1 VTRSRAAP
9 YRYLKRR
16 KDLRTMRNTLPSLSK
31 IAAALVMLLLG
42 ACAGTSDYM
51 RNVAP
56 DEAHYAPKPDKAL
69 VVFMRPSSLGFAV
82 QSSVFDV
89 TDNNPEF
96 IAIVSAKKKVAHY
109 AAPGKR
115 RFMVIGESADFMGAT
130 LEPGKV
136 YYALVTPRMGL
147 WKARFSLRPVHAAE
161 IPTADFEDWF
171 GDTEWV
177 ENQPSADV
185 WAKQNMDSIK
195 EKMHDDLDEWV
206 HKADKPML
214 EAADGQ
220 NALYVPKQKN

>member
-1 VTRSRAAP
+1 
-9 YRYLKRR
+9 
-16 KDLRTMRNTLPSLSK
+16 MRNTLHTLPRM
-31 IAAALVMLLLG
+31 AAALALLLLG

-56 DEAHYAPKPDKAL
+56 EEAHYAPKPDKAL
-69 VVFMRPSSLGFAV
+69 VVFMRPSGLGFAV

-89 TDNNPEF
+89 TDNNTDF

-109 AAPGKR
+109 TAPGKR

-136 YYALVTPRMGL
+136 YYALVTPRMGM

-161 IPTADFEDWF
+161 IPTADFAEWF

-177 ENQPSADV
+177 ENQPSANT
-185 WAKQNMDSIK
+185 WAAQNLDSIK
-195 EKMHDDLDEWV
+195 EKMFDDLDEWV
-206 HKADKPML
+206 NKPDKPML

-220 NALYVPKQKN
+220 SAMYVPKPKT

>member
-1 VTRSRAAP
+1 
-9 YRYLKRR
+9 
-16 KDLRTMRNTLPSLSK
+16 MQNTLPSLSK

>member
-82 QSSVFDV
+82 QSSVFYV

>member
-1 VTRSRAAP
+1 
-9 YRYLKRR
+9 
-16 KDLRTMRNTLPSLSK
+16 MRNTLPTLSR
-31 IAAALVMLLLG
+31 IAAALVLLLLG
-42 ACAGTSDYM
+42 ACAGSSDYM
-51 RNVAP
+51 RNLTP
-56 DEAHYAPKPDKAL
+56 EEAHYETKPDKAL
-69 VVFMRPSSLGFAV
+69 VVFMRPSGLGFAV

-89 TDNNPEF
+89 TDNSPDF
-96 IAIVSAKKKVAHY
+96 VAIVSAKKKVAHY

-161 IPTADFEDWF
+161 IPTTEFADWY

-177 ENQPSADV
+177 ANQPSADA
-185 WAKQNMDSIK
+185 WAKENMDSVK
-195 EKMHDDLDEWV
+195 EKMADDLDDWM
-206 HKADKPML
+206 HKDNKPML

-220 NALYVPKQKN
+220 SALYVPKPKK